1 VSWFDLGK
9 YTPYIWTS
17 YGIAAVV
24 LVSNVM
30 LAIRHARR
38 TRERLSD
45 YYKLKGDRS

>member
-24 LVSNVM
+24 LAANIVAAVR
-30 LAIRHARR
+30 LARR
-38 TRERLSD
+38 TRVRLND
-45 YYKLKGDRS
+45 YFKLKGDPS